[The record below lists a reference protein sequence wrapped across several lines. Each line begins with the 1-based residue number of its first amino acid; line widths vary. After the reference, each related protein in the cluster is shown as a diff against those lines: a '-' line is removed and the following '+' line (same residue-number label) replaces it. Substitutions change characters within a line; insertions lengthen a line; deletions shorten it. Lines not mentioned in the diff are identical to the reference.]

1 MKIRFNK
8 NHLDY
13 KEGKEYEVLDPTAVY
28 LVRLNVAKEVVGKDG
43 NPPATKKP
51 KAPAKPKAPSK
62 PKAPKAPKVKQEK
75 SPVSTKEL
83 KTDIET
89 K

>member
-13 KEGKEYEVLDPTAVY
+13 KEGGEYEVLDPTAVY
-28 LVRLNVAKEVVGKDG
+28 LVRLQVAKEVVAKDG
-43 NPPATKKP
+43 KTPTVKKS
-51 KAPAKPKAPSK
+51 KAPAKPKAP
-62 PKAPKAPKVKQEK
+62 KAPKIKLEKAPVT
-75 SPVSTKEL
+75 TKEL

>member
-13 KEGKEYEVLDPTAVY
+13 KEGVEYEVLYPTAVY
-28 LVRLNVAKEVVGKDG
+28 LVRLKVAKEVVGKDG
-43 NPPATKKP
+43 NPPATKKA
-51 KAPAKPKAPSK
+51 KAPAKPKAP
-62 PKAPKAPKVKQEK
+62 KAAKVKQEK
-75 SPVSTKEL
+75 ALVTTKEL